1 MVQGDKRLV
10 IRLKDQV
17 EPVGGALGQ
26 AAAGARAAVA
36 VLPPLVAHLGEVVR
50 EIRGWPN
57 NLILAVSQGYQKLGS
72 NLMKKSPLIRAGA
85 CTLGLS
91 ARCLASSSAG
101 AALALVRPCVPHLMV
116 AVLSSLVIF

>member
-26 AAAGARAAVA
+26 APLGARAAVA

-50 EIRGWPN
+50 EISG
-57 NLILAVSQGYQKLGS
+57 
-72 NLMKKSPLIRAGA
+72 
-85 CTLGLS
+85 
-91 ARCLASSSAG
+91 
-101 AALALVRPCVPHLMV
+101 
-116 AVLSSLVIF
+116 